1 MNEAGFSAESQAT
14 WDWADE
20 RLSEL
25 MGTINAAT
33 AEVVSVIAKVIET
46 GAWGGA
52 GVRSPEHWVA
62 WRAGVSPARAA
73 ALVRMARRLRDL
85 PVVSEAFAAGRL
97 SEDSVKLVADR
108 TPCQRDAEVAELA
121 QVMTVTQLRR
131 VLRSLPEAG
140 PEENDEPPGEVTFGH
155 GDGDRWSLRATGL
168 PAERGAIVARA
179 LEAARE
185 AEFRARAPE
194 APEGARPKGVTWADA
209 LERMA
214 LAALEGLDPGRGPS
228 ERYSVMVHV
237 RPGDTAEA
245 NVHLGP
251 ALSASARRRITCDA
265 SLRWVLEE
273 EGRPVALGRRRRT
286 VDPVLRRLI
295 EDRDRGCRV
304 PGCTQVRW
312 MEVHHLLHV
321 EDGGETVPENLACL
335 CGRHHDEHHRG
346 LLGISGDPTTSLGL
360 VFTDRWGRTLQ
371 PPPPKPP
378 DRQPCASARWEPP
391 SGEQLDSWSFTWND
405 HVA

>member
-1 MNEAGFSAESQAT
+1 MNEAGFSTDSQAI

-33 AEVVSVIAKVIET
+33 AELVSVVAGVIET

-62 WRAGVSPARAA
+62 WRAGVSPNRAA
-73 ALVRMARRLRDL
+73 ALVGAARRLSEL
-85 PVVSEAFAAGRL
+85 PRVATAFAEGRL
-97 SEDSVKLVADR
+97 SEDAVRLVVAR
-108 TPCQRDAEVAELA
+108 TPPERDAEVAELA
-121 QVMTVTQLRR
+121 QVMTVPQLRR
-131 VLRSLPEAG
+131 VLGSLPKATAEVEPVEAE
-140 PEENDEPPGEVTFGH
+140 PEVSFGH
-155 GDGDRWSLRATGL
+155 DDGDRWSLRAVGL

-185 AEFRARAPE
+185 AVFRDRTPE
-194 APEGARPKGVTWADA
+194 APEGARPKGITWADA

-214 LAALEGLDPGRGPS
+214 LAALESIDHRRSPS
-228 ERYSVMVHV
+228 ERYSVIVHV
-237 RPGDTAEA
+237 RPGDTPAA

-251 ALSASARRRITCDA
+251 ALSAAARRRITCDA
-265 SLRWVLEE
+265 ALRWVLEE
-273 EGRPVALGRRRRT
+273 DGRPVAWGRRRRT

-312 MEVHHLLHV
+312 VEVHHLRHV
-321 EDGGETVPENLACL
+321 EDGGETVP
-335 CGRHHDEHHRG
+335 
-346 LLGISGDPTTSLGL
+346 
-360 VFTDRWGRTLQ
+360 
-371 PPPPKPP
+371 
-378 DRQPCASARWEPP
+378 
-391 SGEQLDSWSFTWND
+391 
-405 HVA
+405 